1 MNSYPQAAVDIAKRV
16 LKFRDENP
24 DMDCGTRVGWARA
37 NQIAKRENLSLETIK
52 RTYSFLSRGKT
63 YDTGSFTD
71 PQGDYNCGSI
81 MFAAWGG
88 DPMLKWCKMIIEEDK
103 FEHMKKIEINGTIG
117 QGQGSA
123 EYFNY
128 IYQGIKPEED
138 IEIEIN
144 SLGGDFFAAVE
155 IFSKLKKHEG
165 KTRAVYNGLCASA
178 ATLIASACDEVVMYE
193 TGAIL
198 IHDLSQYVELIGQ
211 LKKEQIESLL
221 GELQQNVNN
230 LESLNKLAV
239 KMYKRK
245 TGKTEEEIKN
255 LMAQDRWI
263 LSDEALSFGLVDK
276 VIEDAQ
282 GVKAEVKIAA
292 SKQLKNNNNKLIE
305 MDLKAKI
312 MEIFAAED
320 APKKEETQME
330 EESPKSEITP
340 EVQEVFDAMNTRL
353 EAIEAF
359 IMELKEKMT
368 EEEDVEIE
376 SGKGYDK
383 EMSEKTEQ
391 IESRIENIEKRDA
404 QIASVL
410 DGFVTGLKQELK
422 NQLTAQEKR
431 IEETITALQLKE
443 NSIVTGDKT
452 FEQKNITTAAW
463 IDQLKQFN

>member
-1 MNSYPQAAVDIAKRV
+1 
-16 LKFRDENP
+16 
-24 DMDCGTRVGWARA
+24 
-37 NQIAKRENLSLETIK
+37 
-52 RTYSFLSRGKT
+52 
-63 YDTGSFTD
+63 
-71 PQGDYNCGSI
+71 
-81 MFAAWGG
+81 
-88 DPMLKWCKMIIEEDK
+88 
-103 FEHMKKIEINGTIG
+103 
-117 QGQGSA
+117 
-123 EYFNY
+123 
-128 IYQGIKPEED
+128 
-138 IEIEIN
+138 
-144 SLGGDFFAAVE
+144 
-155 IFSKLKKHEG
+155 
-165 KTRAVYNGLCASA
+165 
-178 ATLIASACDEVVMYE
+178 MYE

-263 LSDEALSFGLVDK
+263 LSEEALSFGLVDK

-330 EESPKSEITP
+330 EESPQSEIST

-359 IMELKEKMT
+359 ITELKEKMT
-368 EEEDVEIE
+368 EAEDVEIE

>member
-16 LKFRDENP
+16 LKFRDDNP
-24 DMDCGTRVGWARA
+24 KMDCGTLVGWNRA
-37 NQIAKRENLSLETIK
+37 NQIAKRENLSFETIK

-71 PQGDYNCGSI
+71 PKGDYNCGSI
-81 MFAAWGG
+81 MYAAWGG

-138 IEIEIN
+138 IEVEIS

-155 IFSKLKKHEG
+155 IFSKLKKHQG

-178 ATLIASACDEVVMYE
+178 ATLIASACDEVVMYD

-198 IHDLSQYVELIGQ
+198 IHDLSQYVEFIGQ
-211 LKKEQIESLL
+211 LKKEDIETLL

-239 KMYKRK
+239 KMYQRK
-245 TGKTEEEIKN
+245 TNRTAEEIKN

-263 LSDEALSFGLVDK
+263 LSEEALAFGLVDK
-276 VIEDAQ
+276 VIEDAK

-292 SKQLKNNNNKLIE
+292 SKQLNNNNKIDNK

-312 MEIFAAED
+312 MELFAAED
-320 APKKEETQME
+320 MPKKEEETTAKE
-330 EESPKSEITP
+330 EEYKGEITP
-340 EVQEVFDAMNTRL
+340 ETQEALDAITARL
-353 EAIEAF
+353 DAIEAF
-359 IMELKEKMT
+359 ISELKEKMT
-368 EEEDVEIE
+368 EEIEIE
-376 SGKGYDK
+376 SAK
-383 EMSEKTEQ
+383 EMEEDKTAI
-391 IESRIENIEKRDA
+391 IENRIENIEKRDS
-404 QIASVL
+404 QIAAVL
-410 DGFVTGLKQELK
+410 DGFVTGLKQEIK
-422 NQLTAQEKR
+422 SQLTAQEKR

-443 NSIVTGDKT
+443 NAIVTGDKS
-452 FEQKNITTAAW
+452 FEQKNITTADW
-463 IDQLKQFN
+463 IEQLKNFN

>member
-1 MNSYPQAAVDIAKRV
+1 
-16 LKFRDENP
+16 
-24 DMDCGTRVGWARA
+24 
-37 NQIAKRENLSLETIK
+37 
-52 RTYSFLSRGKT
+52 
-63 YDTGSFTD
+63 
-71 PQGDYNCGSI
+71 
-81 MFAAWGG
+81 
-88 DPMLKWCKMIIEEDK
+88 
-103 FEHMKKIEINGTIG
+103 
-117 QGQGSA
+117 
-123 EYFNY
+123 
-128 IYQGIKPEED
+128 
-138 IEIEIN
+138 
-144 SLGGDFFAAVE
+144 
-155 IFSKLKKHEG
+155 
-165 KTRAVYNGLCASA
+165 
-178 ATLIASACDEVVMYE
+178 
-193 TGAIL
+193 
-198 IHDLSQYVELIGQ
+198 
-211 LKKEQIESLL
+211 
-221 GELQQNVNN
+221 
-230 LESLNKLAV
+230 
-239 KMYKRK
+239 MYKRK

-320 APKKEETQME
+320 APKKEETQM

>member
-1 MNSYPQAAVDIAKRV
+1 
-16 LKFRDENP
+16 
-24 DMDCGTRVGWARA
+24 
-37 NQIAKRENLSLETIK
+37 
-52 RTYSFLSRGKT
+52 
-63 YDTGSFTD
+63 
-71 PQGDYNCGSI
+71 
-81 MFAAWGG
+81 
-88 DPMLKWCKMIIEEDK
+88 
-103 FEHMKKIEINGTIG
+103 
-117 QGQGSA
+117 
-123 EYFNY
+123 
-128 IYQGIKPEED
+128 
-138 IEIEIN
+138 
-144 SLGGDFFAAVE
+144 
-155 IFSKLKKHEG
+155 
-165 KTRAVYNGLCASA
+165 
-178 ATLIASACDEVVMYE
+178 
-193 TGAIL
+193 
-198 IHDLSQYVELIGQ
+198 
-211 LKKEQIESLL
+211 
-221 GELQQNVNN
+221 
-230 LESLNKLAV
+230 
-239 KMYKRK
+239 
-245 TGKTEEEIKN
+245 
-255 LMAQDRWI
+255 MAQDRWI

-359 IMELKEKMT
+359 IMELKEKMA

>member
-1 MNSYPQAAVDIAKRV
+1 
-16 LKFRDENP
+16 
-24 DMDCGTRVGWARA
+24 
-37 NQIAKRENLSLETIK
+37 
-52 RTYSFLSRGKT
+52 
-63 YDTGSFTD
+63 
-71 PQGDYNCGSI
+71 
-81 MFAAWGG
+81 
-88 DPMLKWCKMIIEEDK
+88 
-103 FEHMKKIEINGTIG
+103 
-117 QGQGSA
+117 
-123 EYFNY
+123 
-128 IYQGIKPEED
+128 
-138 IEIEIN
+138 
-144 SLGGDFFAAVE
+144 
-155 IFSKLKKHEG
+155 
-165 KTRAVYNGLCASA
+165 
-178 ATLIASACDEVVMYE
+178 
-193 TGAIL
+193 
-198 IHDLSQYVELIGQ
+198 
-211 LKKEQIESLL
+211 
-221 GELQQNVNN
+221 
-230 LESLNKLAV
+230 
-239 KMYKRK
+239 
-245 TGKTEEEIKN
+245 
-255 LMAQDRWI
+255 
-263 LSDEALSFGLVDK
+263 
-276 VIEDAQ
+276 
-282 GVKAEVKIAA
+282 
-292 SKQLKNNNNKLIE
+292 

-368 EEEDVEIE
+368 EEDVEIE

-431 IEETITALQLKE
+431 IEETITALQLQE
-443 NSIVTGDKT
+443 NSIVTGYKT